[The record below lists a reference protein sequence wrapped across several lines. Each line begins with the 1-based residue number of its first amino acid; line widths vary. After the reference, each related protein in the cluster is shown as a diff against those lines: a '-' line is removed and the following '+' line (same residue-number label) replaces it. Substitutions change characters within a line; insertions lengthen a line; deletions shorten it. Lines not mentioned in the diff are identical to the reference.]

1 MAALEIKRRKKKRSE
16 RETRLSLDNKIRKT
30 FAAGKF
36 KREQNPRR

>member
-1 MAALEIKRRKKKRSE
+1 MAALEIKRHKKKRSE
-16 RETRLSLDNKIRKT
+16 RETRLSLDNKIRET